1 MTRLELVRHGQTD
14 WNLAG
19 RVQGSTDIPLN
30 DVGRRQAHE
39 AGRRLSASHWDLIVT
54 SPLSRAH
61 ETARIIAEE
70 IGAGEPLVI
79 GALRERS
86 FGTAEGLT
94 GPELD
99 ERRARGESVEGRERR
114 HAVVDRVRPALEDL
128 AAEHPDAAI
137 LVVTHGGVIGS
148 LVRAATAY
156 EWPIAGQLIENA
168 SSHHF
173 AVRDGALGL
182 IEFAGTR
189 WKPGAVE
196 PDPLG
201 VEV

>member
-1 MTRLELVRHGQTD
+1 VTRLELVRHGQTD

-30 DVGRRQAHE
+30 DLGREQAHE
-39 AGRRLSASHWDLIVT
+39 AGRRLALSRWDLVVT

-61 ETARIIAEE
+61 ETARIIARE
-70 IGAGEPLVI
+70 IGAEEPVVI
-79 GALRERS
+79 DALRERS

-99 ERRARGESVEGRERR
+99 ERRARGEDVVGRERR
-114 HAVVDRVRPALEDL
+114 HAVVDRVRPALERL
-128 AAEHPDAAI
+128 AVEHPDAAI

-156 EWPIAGQLIENA
+156 AWPVAGQLIENA

-173 AVRDGALGL
+173 AVRDGELGL
-182 IEFAGTR
+182 IEFAGTA
-189 WKPGAVE
+189 WKPGVVE

-201 VEV
+201 VDA

>member
-30 DVGRRQAHE
+30 EVGRQQAHE
-39 AGRRLSASHWDLIVT
+39 AGRRLAASDWDLVVT
-54 SPLSRAH
+54 SPLSRAL
-61 ETARIIAEE
+61 ETARIIARE
-70 IGAGEPLVI
+70 IGADEPLVVD
-79 GALRERS
+79 ALRERS

-99 ERRARGESVEGRERR
+99 ERRSRGERVEGRERR
-114 HAVVDRVRPALEDL
+114 HAVVDRVRPALEQL
-128 AAEHPDAAI
+128 ASDYPDAAI

-182 IEFAGTR
+182 VEFAGTR
-189 WKPGAVE
+189 WKPGVVE

-201 VEV
+201 VEA

>member
-1 MTRLELVRHGQTD
+1 VTRLELVRHGQTD

-30 DVGRRQAHE
+30 DAGRAQAHE
-39 AGRRLSASHWDLIVT
+39 AGRRLASSHWDLIVT

-61 ETARIIAEE
+61 ETARIIARE
-70 IGAGEPLVI
+70 IGVAEPLVI
-79 GALRERS
+79 DALQERS

-99 ERRARGESVEGRERR
+99 ERRGRGEDVRGRERR
-114 HAVVDRVRPALEDL
+114 HAVVERVRPALEQL
-128 AAEHPDAAI
+128 AADYPDAAI

-156 EWPIAGQLIENA
+156 EWPAPGQLIENA

-173 AVRDGALGL
+173 AVRDGSLGL
-182 IEFAGTR
+182 VEFAGNR
-189 WKPGAVE
+189 WKPGVIE

-201 VEV
+201 VDA

>member
-30 DVGRRQAHE
+30 DTGRRQAHE
-39 AGRRLSASHWDLIVT
+39 AGRRLAGTPWDLIVS
-54 SPLSRAH
+54 SPLIRAL
-61 ETARIIAEE
+61 ETARIIAGE
-70 IGAGEPLVI
+70 IGGDDPLVVD
-79 GALRERS
+79 ALRERS
-86 FGTAEGLT
+86 FGDAEGLT

-99 ERRARGESVEGRERR
+99 AKRQRGEAVHGREKRS
-114 HAVVDRVRPALEDL
+114 AVVARARPALEQL
-128 AAEHPDAAI
+128 ALEHPDAAI
-137 LVVTHGGVIGS
+137 LVVSHGGVIGS
-148 LVRAATAY
+148 LVRHATAY
-156 EWPIAGQLIENA
+156 EWPIEGQLIENA

-182 IEFAGTR
+182 IEFAGTP

-201 VEV
+201 VD